1 MKYLLDSNIFI
12 FLLQENFESISHKQY
27 EILNNPTNKLLLSE
41 ASLYEIS
48 IKVRTGKLSL
58 NLNTIEQER
67 KRLKIELLKSKQAF
81 YTNIPKVPFVF
92 KKNGDKHGDPFDL
105 LIISQALI
113 ENLPILSSDEYFP
126 SYKGLTTIK

>member
-12 FLLQENFESISHKQY
+12 FLLQENFESISFRQY

-67 KRLKIELLKSKQAF
+67 KRLKIGLLKSKQAF

-113 ENLPILSSDEYFP
+113 ENLPVLSSDEYFP
-126 SYKGLTTIK
+126 SYEGLTIIQ

>member
-12 FLLQENFESISHKQY
+12 FLLQENFENISFKQY

-67 KRLKIELLKSKQAF
+67 KRLKIGLLKSKQAF
-81 YTNIPKVPFVF
+81 YTNIPKVQFVF
-92 KKNGDKHGDPFDL
+92 KKNGDKNGDPFDL

-113 ENLPILSSDEYFP
+113 ENLPVLSSDEYFP
-126 SYKGLTTIK
+126 SYEGLTIIQ

>member
-12 FLLQENFESISHKQY
+12 FLLQENFDSISYEQY
-27 EILNNPTNKLLLSE
+27 EILNNSTNKLLLSE

-58 NLNTIEQER
+58 NLDTIERDR
-67 KRLKIELLKSKQAF
+67 KKLKIGLLKSKQAF
-81 YTNIPKVPFVF
+81 YTNIPNVPLVL
-92 KKNGDKHGDPFDL
+92 KKNGDKHGDPFDI

-113 ENLPILSSDEYFP
+113 ENLPVLSSDEYFP
-126 SYKGLTTIK
+126 SYKGLTTIR

>member
-12 FLLQENFESISHKQY
+12 FLLQENFENISFKQY

-67 KRLKIELLKSKQAF
+67 KRLKIGLLKSKQAF

-92 KKNGDKHGDPFDL
+92 KKNGDKNGDPFDL

-113 ENLPILSSDEYFP
+113 ENLPVLSSDEYFP
-126 SYKGLTTIK
+126 SYEGLTIIQ

>member
-12 FLLQENFESISHKQY
+12 FLLQENFESISHQQY

-41 ASLYEIS
+41 ASLYEIG

-58 NLNTIEQER
+58 NLNTIEQQR
-67 KRLKIELLKSKQAF
+67 KRLKISLLKSRQAF
-81 YTNIPKVPFVF
+81 YTNIPKVPMVF

-105 LIISQALI
+105 LIISQALS
-113 ENLPILSSDEYFP
+113 ENLPVLSSDEYFP
-126 SYKGLTTIK
+126 SYRGLTTIK

>member
-12 FLLQENFESISHKQY
+12 FLFQENFESISHKQY

-48 IKVRTGKLSL
+48 IKVRTGKLNL
-58 NLNTIEQER
+58 NLNTIEQEK
-67 KRLKIELLKSKQAF
+67 KRLKIGLLKSKQAF

-113 ENLPILSSDEYFP
+113 ENLPVLSSDEYFP

>member
-1 MKYLLDSNIFI
+1 MKYLLDSNVFI
-12 FLLQENFESISHKQY
+12 FLLQENFESISFRQY

-67 KRLKIELLKSKQAF
+67 KRLKIGLLKSKQAF

-113 ENLPILSSDEYFP
+113 ENLPVLSSDEYFP
-126 SYKGLTTIK
+126 SYEGLTIIQ

>member
-1 MKYLLDSNIFI
+1 MKYLLDSNVFI
-12 FLLQENFESISHKQY
+12 FLLQENFESISFRQY

-67 KRLKIELLKSKQAF
+67 KRLKIGLLKSKQTF

-113 ENLPILSSDEYFP
+113 ENLPVLSSDEYFP
-126 SYKGLTTIK
+126 SYEGLTIIQ

>member
-1 MKYLLDSNIFI
+1 MRYLLDSNIFI
-12 FLLQENFESISHKQY
+12 FLLQENFESISHEQY

-41 ASLYEIS
+41 ASLYEIG

-58 NLNTIEQER
+58 NLNTIEKER
-67 KRLKIELLKSKQAF
+67 KRLKIGLLKSKQAF
-81 YTNIPKVPFVF
+81 YTNIPKVPLVL

-113 ENLPILSSDEYFP
+113 ENLPVLSSDEYFP
-126 SYKGLTTIK
+126 YYEGLTTVR